1 MIMTL
6 LIQTITKFILGV
18 LLIGAMLFLPAG
30 TFDFWNAWLFMAL
43 LFVPMFF
50 VGLVLWLKDK
60 ELLKKRLNGKEK
72 ETTQKHVILLTLVIF
87 ILSFVVAGLDFK
99 YNWTRL
105 PNWAVVIGSVVLLV
119 SYAIYIEVMR
129 ENTYLSR
136 TVEIQENQK
145 VIDTGLYGIVRHPM
159 YMATTFLYLSF
170 PVVLGS
176 LIAFVIFLP
185 FPFVLAKRIKNE
197 EEVLENGLE
206 GYKEYKTKV
215 KYKMIPFIW

>member
-1 MIMTL
+1 MNL

-18 LLIGAMLFLPAG
+18 ILIGAMLFIPAG
-30 TFDFWNAWLFMAL
+30 TFYFWNAWLFMAL

-105 PNWAVVIGSVVLLV
+105 PNWAVAIGSVVLLV

-129 ENTYLSR
+129 ENAYLSR
-136 TVEIQENQK
+136 TIEIQENQK
-145 VIDTGLYGIVRHPM
+145 LVDTGLYGIVRHPM

-170 PVVLGS
+170 PLVLGS
-176 LIAFVIFLP
+176 LLAFIIFLP
-185 FPFVLAKRIKNE
+185 FPLVLVKRIKNE

-215 KYKMIPFIW
+215 KYKMIPYIW

>member
-1 MIMTL
+1 MNL
-6 LIQTITKFILGV
+6 LIQTITKFILGII
-18 LLIGAMLFLPAG
+18 LIGAMLFIPAG
-30 TFDFWNAWLFMAL
+30 TFYFWNAWLFMAL

-105 PNWAVVIGSVVLLV
+105 PNWAVAIGSVVLLV

-136 TVEIQENQK
+136 TIEIQENQK
-145 VIDTGLYGIVRHPM
+145 LVDTGLYGIVRHPM

-176 LIAFVIFLP
+176 LIAFIIFLP
-185 FPFVLAKRIKNE
+185 FPFILAKRIKNE